1 MGNNIYNIFQEI
13 EAKARVAAN
22 YWQGFYEEVS
32 QHLPE
37 SYQPEMQELSAKL
50 EEALRNLSHEL
61 QNPTLTLATTGTTS
75 SGKSMLVNFL
85 CGAEIMPVAVSEMS
99 AGAVTVEYS
108 REKSIIV
115 YETPGATWDCG
126 EWYGVTDQ
134 EIFKRLYNTMLAY
147 LDQRE
152 KNFNLACPK
161 ALVRYPFRIVKDLN
175 LALPQ
180 GTKVRILDLPGLA
193 CG

>member
-61 QNPTLTLATTGTTS
+61 QNPTLTLATT
-75 SGKSMLVNFL
+75 
-85 CGAEIMPVAVSEMS
+85 
-99 AGAVTVEYS
+99 
-108 REKSIIV
+108 
-115 YETPGATWDCG
+115 
-126 EWYGVTDQ
+126 
-134 EIFKRLYNTMLAY
+134 
-147 LDQRE
+147 
-152 KNFNLACPK
+152 
-161 ALVRYPFRIVKDLN
+161 
-175 LALPQ
+175 
-180 GTKVRILDLPGLA
+180 
-193 CG
+193 